1 VIWSKVRVDQPTGSA
16 YVVSHSV
23 DAILRPN
30 RLTADQVMKI
40 RQYQDSDQRL
50 FQQLVYQAQ
59 EEDCLLDEWMSGAQ
73 RMLGDYLTGLFED
86 LDRNHGAILVLEEDS
101 GGQVLGFVAVLG
113 ACGEHDI
120 DEVDHVFGFVTD
132 LVINDAVAGDK
143 ADEIMTALLDAAEQH
158 VQSCGSTVMRV
169 SVLAANK
176 SLTDSYRRR
185 QYRER
190 LVQFEKIFKQSEKK
204 I

>member
-1 VIWSKVRVDQPTGSA
+1 LINRIVASTLFRRS
-16 YVVSHSV
+16 
-23 DAILRPN
+23 LRQRFEAKPFDD
-30 RLTADQVMKI
+30 RTVMKI

-59 EEDCLLDEWMSGAQ
+59 EKDCLLDEWMSGAQ

-86 LDRNHGAILVLEEDS
+86 LDRNHGVILALEGD
-101 GGQVLGFVAVLG
+101 GAAGQVLGFVAVLG

-132 LVINDAVAGDK
+132 LVINEAVAGDN
-143 ADEIMTALLDAAEQH
+143 ADQIMTALLDAAEQH

-176 SLTDSYRRR
+176 SLTQNYRRR

-190 LVQFEKIFKQSEKK
+190 LVQFEKVFNQSEKK
-204 I
+204 T